1 MQLVLNN
8 TTFDVASFTEV
19 VALQEGD
26 LGSRTVMTLVIRL
39 TYTESLS
46 ELIPLF
52 RNMDFSSFS
61 INERQ
66 YEDFSFEHIE
76 QVVED
81 FSNVTTM
88 LHLTKKV

>member
-8 TTFDVASFTEV
+8 NTFDVQSFTEV

-26 LGSRTVMTLVIRL
+26 IGSRTVMTLVIRL
-39 TYTESLS
+39 AYTDSLS
-46 ELIPLF
+46 KLIPLF
-52 RNMDFSSFS
+52 KDMNFTSFS

-81 FSNVTTM
+81 FSNIITM